1 MVVSKDGKVSALIV
15 GKDKPVAVTRDTSF
29 IPTAIDGK
37 TLIQA
42 DSARPQVVIDPLD
55 DKTDA
60 KTLDLPAPTDSA
72 TFSRHISSGHGVT
85 VAEWTVEG
93 QPTVTVHDLDDDAAI
108 TAAFPLSDDAD
119 ADSWQVGRAMG
130 TGIIGDKA
138 VNLADGSL
146 NADGNG
152 TPFTTALGPLAVSEA
167 KGQRTYFDATSTYP
181 EPDQAR
187 LLGYTDKGPA
197 IVRNP
202 DGSIT
207 ALTNTEGK

>member
-15 GKDKPVAVTRDTSF
+15 GEDKPVAVTRDTSF

-55 DKTDA
+55 DKADA

-108 TAAFPLSDDAD
+108 TAAFPLSDTAG
-119 ADSWQVGRAMG
+119 ADSWQVGRTMG

-146 NADGNG
+146 VADGNG
-152 TPFTTALGPLAVSEA
+152 TPFTTALGPLAVTEA

-187 LLGYTDKGPA
+187 LLGYTGKGPA

>member
-1 MVVSKDGKVSALIV
+1 
-15 GKDKPVAVTRDTSF
+15 
-29 IPTAIDGK
+29 
-37 TLIQA
+37 
-42 DSARPQVVIDPLD
+42 
-55 DKTDA
+55 
-60 KTLDLPAPTDSA
+60 
-72 TFSRHISSGHGVT
+72 
-85 VAEWTVEG
+85 
-93 QPTVTVHDLDDDAAI
+93 
-108 TAAFPLSDDAD
+108 
-119 ADSWQVGRAMG
+119 MG

-152 TPFTTALGPLAVSEA
+152 TPFTTAFGPLAVAEA